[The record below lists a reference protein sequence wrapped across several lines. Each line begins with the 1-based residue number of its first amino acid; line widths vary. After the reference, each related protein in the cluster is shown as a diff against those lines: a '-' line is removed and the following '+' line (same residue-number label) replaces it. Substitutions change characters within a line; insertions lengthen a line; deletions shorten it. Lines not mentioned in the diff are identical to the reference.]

1 MAIAKKRLGKSW
13 RLKPNRY
20 FSKEIKIMLKSIL
33 KKLLMKLIAKKFGFY
48 PTQKY
53 YKPTRKKG
61 LAYKLKKF
69 FD

>member
-1 MAIAKKRLGKSW
+1 
-13 RLKPNRY
+13 
-20 FSKEIKIMLKSIL
+20 MLKGIL
-33 KKLLMKLIAKKFGFY
+33 KKLLMKLVAKKFGFY

-53 YKPTRKKG
+53 YKPKQKQG